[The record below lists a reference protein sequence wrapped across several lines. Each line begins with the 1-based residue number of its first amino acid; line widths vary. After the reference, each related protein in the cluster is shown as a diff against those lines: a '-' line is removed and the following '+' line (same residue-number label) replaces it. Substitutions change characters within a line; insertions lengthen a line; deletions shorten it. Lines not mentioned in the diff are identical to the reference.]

1 MHWQTEQE
9 LELLAEFR
17 GTRRHR
23 EELRADL
30 IDFTTIFWETTSKEQ
45 RTWAQHMIKSIEE
58 ELYRLDD

>member
-1 MHWQTEQE
+1 MHWQTEEE

-30 IDFTTIFWETTSKEQ
+30 VDFTRIFWDASSKEQ
-45 RTWAQHMIKSIEE
+45 RTWAQHMIRSIEE
-58 ELYRLDD
+58 ELYRLEN